1 MKHKYQLLHKSG
13 PSKIQ
18 KTEQMLEIPI
28 SHKPIL
34 QSQYVDDIDRS
45 NVENLFEKYR
55 N

>member
-28 SHKPIL
+28 SQKLIK
-34 QSQYVDDIDRS
+34 QSLFENEIDRT
-45 NVENLFEKYR
+45 NVENLFEKYK